1 MITAAEARGKMEKSS
16 FIIQMR
22 EKMALALSILSKRIT
37 ERAEEGYN
45 FLEVNDQDP
54 EFSKNIFNIPEFTAK
69 TRREMFQADLIKSL
83 KSNGYEIY
91 RDDYFSELKTTLT
104 IQW

>member
-16 FIIQMR
+16 FIILMR

-37 ERAEEGYN
+37 ERAEDGYN

-69 TRREMFQADLIKSL
+69 TRRDMFQEDLMKLL

-91 RDDYFSELKTTLT
+91 YNEYELKNAFT
-104 IQW
+104 IKW